1 MRWEASQVSAH
12 AKKRSFMT
20 SWHST
25 QCACSA
31 LDLLWCSKM
40 SKRVTTILTQRT
52 RLLETPSW
60 NRMLKSTTR
69 NWLKWNRKSILNPSC
84 QSRSLRWH
92 RCLAAY
98 STARQ
103 PISYR
108 STRQVWLKRVSLMKL
123 STSRS
128 SRSLHLR
135 NGRLVSLESRLAM
148 PTSRRMIQNRLRK
161 VD

>member
-1 MRWEASQVSAH
+1 
-12 AKKRSFMT
+12 MT
-20 SWHST
+20 SSHST

-31 LDLLWCSKM
+31 RDSLWCSKM

-52 RLLETPSW
+52 RLLAMPSW
-60 NRMLKSTTR
+60 NRMLRSTTR
-69 NWLKWNRKSILNPSC
+69 NWLKWNRESIPNPSC

-92 RCLAAY
+92 PCLAAC

-108 STRQVWLKRVSLMKL
+108 STRQVWLKRVSKMKL
-123 STSRS
+123 NISRF

-135 NGRLVSLESRLAM
+135 NGRQVSLESRLAM
-148 PTSRRMIQNRLRK
+148 LTSRKMIQNRQRK

>member
-1 MRWEASQVSAH
+1 
-12 AKKRSFMT
+12 MT
-20 SWHST
+20 SSHST

-31 LDLLWCSKM
+31 RDSLWCSKM
-40 SKRVTTILTQRT
+40 SKKVTTTLTLRT
-52 RLLETPSW
+52 RLLATPSW
-60 NRMLKSTTR
+60 NRMLRSITR

-84 QSRSLRWH
+84 QSHSLRWH

-103 PISYR
+103 PISYL
-108 STRQVWLKRVSLMKL
+108 STRQVWLKRVSSMKL
-123 STSRS
+123 SISRS

-135 NGRLVSLESRLAM
+135 NGRQVSSESRLAM
-148 PTSRRMIQNRLRK
+148 LTSRKMIQNRQRK